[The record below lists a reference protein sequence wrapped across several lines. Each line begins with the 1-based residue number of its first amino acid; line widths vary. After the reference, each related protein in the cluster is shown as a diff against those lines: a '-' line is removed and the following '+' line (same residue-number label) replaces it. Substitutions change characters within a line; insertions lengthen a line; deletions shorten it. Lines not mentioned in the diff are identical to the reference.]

1 MTSRQRDIGRKYE
14 SGAEKERAKRKREAF
29 IETQRGAINKFLRP
43 AHLESKSGSG
53 NVEDTCSSSTGD
65 GERGNHEEPPRPPS
79 SGPTS
84 VAPPMEES
92 PGSREPSPAASAVG
106 PSLEP
111 PIVSE
116 DPGNWPRHIDAN
128 TKRILV
134 ERGPPKITK
143 PYIFPKS
150 EGRGFSEDFC
160 RYTLVNGEKSERSW
174 LIYSKQKDSA
184 YCFCCRIFS
193 DLSRHDTRTS
203 ALSKEEGF
211 RDWKHCSERLRKHQC
226 SPEHFKHFA
235 EWTELE
241 QRLAKKSTVD
251 KVNEGIID
259 RERKHWQDVLTRILA
274 GVQYLAETN
283 SAFRG
288 SSSTLYERDNGNFLK
303 LMEML
308 ATFDPPMREHLR
320 RVRDKKTH
328 VHYMGPEIQNE
339 MISLIAETTS
349 DPAVRSE
356 ALSLVEHSLKS
367 LEFVLGLV
375 LWYDLLQAVNRVSKT
390 LQAVDSTLDT
400 TLQHLQGLKSFIQDY
415 RENGFKKAL
424 TTAREL
430 VESLGCESEFKVPRI
445 RRPKPQLGQKRTR
458 EPNRSEEVSHQE
470 LQDEAEEKF
479 RIGYF
484 LPILDVAL
492 TSMSSRFEEIEFY
505 ASKFGFLF
513 NPSKLSDQEDEKLE
527 EFCKNLAI
535 YLKDGDSED
544 IDETDFVAEMKSF
557 KYVVPSSVTTALGA
571 LRYLGPIRE
580 SYPNLTIALRIMLT
594 IPMTVAS
601 GERSFS
607 KLKIIKNY
615 LRSTMS
621 QARLNDLAMISIERE
636 VAHSLRMDELIS
648 NFAYAKARR
657 APFL

>member
-1 MTSRQRDIGRKYE
+1 MPPIPTHKKSRQNLIIFFFTGTATKEKILEEVRAAKYFGIILDCTPDISHQEQMTLVLRYVDMTGIPNIVERFVEFLKVDDS
-14 SGAEKERAKRKREAF
+14 SGEGLTDELINALEKNNLEIMDARAQDYDNGSNMKGKEKGVQSRVKK
-29 IETQRGAINKFLRP
+29 INKRAMHVSCC
-43 AHLESKSGSG
+43 AHSLNLVLCE
-53 NVEDTCSSSTGD
+53 
-65 GERGNHEEPPRPPS
+65 
-79 SGPTS
+79 
-84 VAPPMEES
+84 M
-92 PGSREPSPAASAVG
+92 ASCHKEAMTFFGVIQR
-106 PSLEP
+106 L
-111 PIVSE
+111 
-116 DPGNWPRHIDAN
+116 
-128 TKRILV
+128 
-134 ERGPPKITK
+134 
-143 PYIFPKS
+143 
-150 EGRGFSEDFC
+150 
-160 RYTLVNGEKSERSW
+160 YTLV
-174 LIYSKQKDSA
+174 SA
-184 YCFCCRIFS
+184 STKRWDIFKVYCTNLTLKP
-193 DLSRHDTRTS
+193 LSDTRWESHVESVKTVRFQLGNVCS
-203 ALSKEEGF
+203 ALEK
-211 RDWKHCSERLRKHQC
+211 
-226 SPEHFKHFA
+226 
-235 EWTELE
+235 
-241 QRLAKKSTVD
+241 
-251 KVNEGIID
+251 
-259 RERKHWQDVLTRILA
+259 
-274 GVQYLAETN
+274 
-283 SAFRG
+283 
-288 SSSTLYERDNGNFLK
+288 
-303 LMEML
+303 
-308 ATFDPPMREHLR
+308 
-320 RVRDKKTH
+320 
-328 VHYMGPEIQNE
+328 
-339 MISLIAETTS
+339 IAETTS

>member
-53 NVEDTCSSSTGD
+53 NVEDTCSSSTSD

-339 MISLIAETTS
+339 MISLIE
-349 DPAVRSE
+349 VRAAKYFGIILDCTPDISHQE
-356 ALSLVEHSLKS
+356 QMT
-367 LEFVLGLV
+367 LV
-375 LWYDLLQAVNRVSKT
+375 LRY
-390 LQAVDSTLDT
+390 VDMTGIPNIVERFVEFLKVDDSSDT

-513 NPSKLSDQEDEKLE
+513 KPSKLSDQEDEKLE

>member
-193 DLSRHDTRTS
+193 DPSRHNTRTS

-339 MISLIAETTS
+339 MISLIGT
-349 DPAVRSE
+349 
-356 ALSLVEHSLKS
+356 
-367 LEFVLGLV
+367 
-375 LWYDLLQAVNRVSKT
+375 
-390 LQAVDSTLDT
+390 
-400 TLQHLQGLKSFIQDY
+400 
-415 RENGFKKAL
+415 
-424 TTAREL
+424 
-430 VESLGCESEFKVPRI
+430 
-445 RRPKPQLGQKRTR
+445 
-458 EPNRSEEVSHQE
+458 
-470 LQDEAEEKF
+470 
-479 RIGYF
+479 
-484 LPILDVAL
+484 
-492 TSMSSRFEEIEFY
+492 
-505 ASKFGFLF
+505 
-513 NPSKLSDQEDEKLE
+513 
-527 EFCKNLAI
+527 
-535 YLKDGDSED
+535 
-544 IDETDFVAEMKSF
+544 
-557 KYVVPSSVTTALGA
+557 
-571 LRYLGPIRE
+571 
-580 SYPNLTIALRIMLT
+580 
-594 IPMTVAS
+594 
-601 GERSFS
+601 
-607 KLKIIKNY
+607 
-615 LRSTMS
+615 
-621 QARLNDLAMISIERE
+621 
-636 VAHSLRMDELIS
+636 
-648 NFAYAKARR
+648 
-657 APFL
+657 